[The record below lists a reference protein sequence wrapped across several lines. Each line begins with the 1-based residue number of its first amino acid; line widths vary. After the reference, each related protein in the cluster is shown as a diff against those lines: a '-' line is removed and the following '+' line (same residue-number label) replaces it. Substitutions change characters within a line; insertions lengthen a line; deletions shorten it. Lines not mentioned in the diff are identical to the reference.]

1 MADRETRELLLESG
15 KREFLEKGY
24 MKASLRK
31 ICADAGVTTGA
42 LYFFFKDKEN
52 LFGAI
57 TEPPLKEL
65 TEILNGHFS
74 ADVEAISQAPT
85 LDGLNAHELVDH
97 DEFVLQLIHHIYS
110 NYDAFILLLTKSQGS
125 KYENCVDSLVDTIEQ
140 FYLAMSEQIG
150 KHYGAKVDR
159 YMLHWVTHM
168 NIDAFIHLINHERD
182 EQKAAAYMKKIQD
195 FIIEGWQKAVFDMI
209 YKPPF

>member
-15 KREFLEKGY
+15 KKEFLEKGY

-42 LYFFFKDKEN
+42 LYFFFEDKED

-57 TEPPLKEL
+57 TEPPFKEL
-65 TEILNGHFS
+65 TKLMQEHFA
-74 ADVEAISQAPT
+74 ADREAMQIP
-85 LDGLNAHELVDH
+85 GAHEDMDH
-97 DEFVLQLIHHIYS
+97 DSFVKSMIHCIYS
-110 NYDAFILLLTKSQGS
+110 NYDAFILLLTKSQGT
-125 KYENCVDSLVDTIEQ
+125 KYENCIDQLVDSTEQ

-168 NIDAFIHLINHERD
+168 NIDAFVHLINHERD
-182 EQKAAAYMKKIQD
+182 EQKAAAYMKKIQV
-195 FIIEGWQKAVFDMI
+195 FIIEGWQKAVFEN
-209 YKPPF
+209 